1 MTTISPFPRPLSA
14 LSRIELVGL
23 ATSLQGRLDEVALPA
38 LRRAEVAMR
47 AECHY
52 TAGLES
58 WKAIHGA
65 IVSLGGTT
73 Q

>member
-1 MTTISPFPRPLSA
+1 MTTPLSPPRPLSA

-23 ATSLQGRLDEVALPA
+23 ATSLQGRLDDVALPA
-38 LRRAEVAMR
+38 LRHAEMAMR

-52 TAGLES
+52 TAGLDS
-58 WKAIHGA
+58 WKAVHCA

-73 Q
+73 S